1 MLENGGVYGP
11 VWKRP
16 KVSIAVEQGAFDYLV
31 MGFFSK
37 NPEIMNNLNFRV
49 TVPSAL
55 EAFQFGDVDISFP
68 HFWRK
73 VKPIGLSQ
81 LERACISSFVQ
92 KVTMSNGVS
101 RL

>member
-37 NPEIMNNLNFRV
+37 NPEIMNNLNVRV
-49 TVPSAL
+49 TVP
-55 EAFQFGDVDISFP
+55 
-68 HFWRK
+68 
-73 VKPIGLSQ
+73 
-81 LERACISSFVQ
+81 
-92 KVTMSNGVS
+92 
-101 RL
+101 